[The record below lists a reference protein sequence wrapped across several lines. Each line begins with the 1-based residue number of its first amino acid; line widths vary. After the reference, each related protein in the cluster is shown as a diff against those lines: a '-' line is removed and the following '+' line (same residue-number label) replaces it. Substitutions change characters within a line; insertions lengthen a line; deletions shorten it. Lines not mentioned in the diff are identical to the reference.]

1 MRGKP
6 GVTSGVTAPPADGP
20 NHEEEKNDRDHER
33 DYHTGPAAEKAVLD
47 IVDLAAL
54 MNSIADGMK
63 SDVAQITGPQL
74 ALLAGLLND
83 RAEAAYD
90 VISTVANWAPE
101 AQAALY
107 AVHGV
112 KGAAA

>member
-1 MRGKP
+1 M
-6 GVTSGVTAPPADGP
+6 TETTNETTTLGP
-20 NHEEEKNDRDHER
+20 KVKTEIE
-33 DYHTGPAAEKAVLD
+33 AAEKAVLD